1 MYASLLNWKL
11 YFRIVEHRRCYRGFF
26 YGIKYQY
33 SKHDENS
40 ATTHFPVI
48 ITMLDFVCAF
58 TVLRVAYHVMILDLV
73 LSISACVWSP
83 PAPPFAVSVTILF
96 V

>member
-1 MYASLLNWKL
+1 MY
-11 YFRIVEHRRCYRGFF
+11 REFF
-26 YGIKYQY
+26 DVIKYQY

-40 ATTHFPVI
+40 AKTHFLVI
-48 ITMLDFVCAF
+48 LTMLDFLCPF

-83 PAPPFAVSVTILF
+83 PAPPYAVSVTILF